1 MDNNPSYKVMN
12 PDSKDLTSQND
23 YEDIVVQP
31 STTDMTRNPAYAPL

>member
-1 MDNNPSYKVMN
+1 MDNNPSYKDMN

-23 YEDIVVQP
+23 YEDIVVQS